1 MLKNKPLIIGAIAV
15 IALLIAGG
23 IYFFVIK
30 DNDSA
35 VDTDTNTQDNGQEE
49 NGTDMDPGPSTE
61 DDGSAALV

>member
-49 NGTDMDPGPSTE
+49 NGTDTDPGPSTE
-61 DDGSAALV
+61 DDGSAA